1 VLGSSLK
8 AQVADKKELTL
19 RPQALAYELEPS
31 DCVPGS
37 GDRPPQLAFQL
48 LGTGYDLLVELAD
61 PDVFPSLDRSAR
73 RRGPRLIR
81 KNLLWGGA
89 EASLILAHA
98 MPTLYARMDGR
109 LTAPGEEG
117 LRAATR
123 GDDGEAPLTPAEHL
137 RALETLKGYY
147 PLVRDLLRAAY
158 DWCLRE
164 FKVLEEGVPR
174 GEVGSGSQPA
184 MPYSA
189 ALLRHEDP
197 SQDPALVAGQRMHA
211 RDHFINETTLK
222 AVEFAIGM
230 EDWPRV
236 SDKVLRLVEAP
247 EDPAVVRWR
256 DRALAAWTRGSGPYL
271 AVARQITRS

>member
-8 AQVADKKELTL
+8 DQVAAKKELTL
-19 RPQALAYELEPS
+19 KTQALIYELEPS
-31 DCVPGS
+31 DYVPGS

-61 PDVFPSLDRSAR
+61 PDVFPSLDRSTR
-73 RRGPRLIR
+73 RRGPKLIR
-81 KNLLWGGA
+81 KNLPWGGA
-89 EASLILAHA
+89 DASLFLAHA

-109 LTAPGEEG
+109 LTAPGKEG
-117 LRAATR
+117 VGAAAG

-137 RALETLKGYY
+137 RAHETLQGYY
-147 PLVRDLLRAAY
+147 PLVRGLLRAAY

-174 GEVGSGSQPA
+174 GEVGAGSQPA

-197 SQDPALVAGQRMHA
+197 SQDPALVVGQRLHA
-211 RDHFINETTLK
+211 RDHFINETILK
-222 AVEFAIGM
+222 AVEFAIGI

-236 SDKVLRLVEAP
+236 QDKVLRLVEAP
-247 EDPAVVRWR
+247 QDPAVVRWR
-256 DRALAAWTRGSGPYL
+256 DRALEVWIRGSGPYL
-271 AVARQITRS
+271 AVARRIARS